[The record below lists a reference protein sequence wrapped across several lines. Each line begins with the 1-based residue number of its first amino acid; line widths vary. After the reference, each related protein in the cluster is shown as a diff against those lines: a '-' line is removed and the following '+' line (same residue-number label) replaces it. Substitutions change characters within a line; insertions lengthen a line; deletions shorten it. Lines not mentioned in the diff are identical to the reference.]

1 MTTPS
6 PTTRSLRPLR
16 PFRLLVLLACLA
28 GLAPL
33 ARAEALPPRR
43 PATPPASFAPA
54 VQRGSAWAVGIY
66 MFVPGEDEPRVGA
79 GFLVDDKG
87 AIATS
92 AHLVEDA
99 RQILVALPDKRLL
112 AATLEGLDMAS
123 DVALLRV
130 DPPPRV
136 RPVFGHAGQL
146 HVGDWVMAVGEPF
159 GLERS
164 VSAGIVS
171 GKDRHFGDD
180 GEVLFIQSDVS
191 LNPGNSGGPLLDA
204 SGAIVG
210 MNARTIVG
218 PVGTPG
224 ASLAVPID
232 LVLQLVGEL
241 RKDNP
246 APPRPRLGA
255 LFDDVPPL
263 TAWAAGRREAS
274 GAIVLSVARGSLAER
289 LRLRAGDIVTAMN
302 GRPITG
308 SADLVN
314 ALLAWRRVADTRVA
328 VRRGTEDVMLA
339 FDPEPDAAPTAPAS
353 GTGR

>member
-1 MTTPS
+1 MTPRRL
-6 PTTRSLRPLR
+6 PNRPIR
-16 PFRLLVLLACLA
+16 ALLLLALAA
-28 GLAPL
+28 GLAPA
-33 ARAEALPPRR
+33 ARCEALPPRK

-92 AHLVEDA
+92 AHLVDGA
-99 RQILVALPDKRLL
+99 RQILVALPDKRLVV
-112 AATLEGLDMAS
+112 ATLEGLDMAS

-130 DPPPRV
+130 DPPPRAH
-136 RPVFGHAGQL
+136 PVFGRPGQL

-232 LVLQLVGEL
+232 IVLQLVGEL
-241 RKDNP
+241 RKD
-246 APPRPRLGA
+246 ATTPPRPRLGA

-274 GAIVLSVARGSLAER
+274 GAIVLSVARGSLAEQ
-289 LRLRAGDIVTAMN
+289 LRLRSGDIVTAMN
-302 GRPITG
+302 GRPIAG

-314 ALLAWRRVADTRVA
+314 ALLAWRRATDTRIA
-328 VRRGTEDVMLA
+328 VRRGTEDLVLTL
-339 FDPEPDAAPTAPAS
+339 DPGAETAQTAPAS
-353 GTGR
+353 GAGR